1 MLDDTLT
8 TPFKVT
14 DLKQWVYCPRIL
26 YYQLCLPAVRPVT
39 FKMQHGIE
47 AGQAEEGR
55 EERRSLRAYGLS
67 EGTRE
72 FNVPLQSDRLGL
84 RGEADLVITTPESAQ
99 GGVIPVDYKYSTIDG
114 PHFRLQLAAYALL
127 LEDSRACTVSRG
139 YLYLIPERRAEP
151 VEIDRRLRAKTLAAL
166 DTMRQMLASEKMP
179 TPTDQLR
186 KCVACEFRRFC
197 NDVL

>member
-8 TPFKVT
+8 LPFKVT
-14 DLKQWVYCPRIL
+14 DLKQWVYCQRIL

-67 EGTRE
+67 EGNRE
-72 FNVPLQSDRLGL
+72 FNVPLASERLGL
-84 RGEADLVITTPESAQ
+84 RGEADLVITTPAE
-99 GGVIPVDYKYSTIDG
+99 VMPVDYKFSTIDG
-114 PHFRLQLAAYALL
+114 PHFQMQVAAYALL
-127 LEDSRACTVSRG
+127 LEDSRACTVRRG

-151 VEIDRRLRAKTLAAL
+151 VEINRRLRAKTLATL
-166 DTMRQMLASEKMP
+166 DTMRQMLTSEKMP
-179 TPTDQLR
+179 PPTDSLR